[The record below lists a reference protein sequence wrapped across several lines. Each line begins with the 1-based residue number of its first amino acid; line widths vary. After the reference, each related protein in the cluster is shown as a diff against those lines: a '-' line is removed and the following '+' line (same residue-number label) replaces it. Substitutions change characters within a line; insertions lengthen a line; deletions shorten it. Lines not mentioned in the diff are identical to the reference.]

1 MPFSTPNYLCN
12 QNRAS
17 VWNGK
22 TAILCMQCT
31 FSTSIR
37 IPNRANLKSSE
48 SDIEPC
54 WCTSVLNSLSTVC
67 HSKFYEYFKIYIHT
81 HTHTHRGHSVRFELK
96 IQSQR
101 CLYTLLETVFALRY
115 ATRGSTLCR
124 FISFLGSNFKWLPA
138 NFCL

>member
-22 TAILCMQCT
+22 TAILCIQCT

-81 HTHTHRGHSVRFELK
+81 H
-96 IQSQR
+96 SQR
-101 CLYTLLETVFALRY
+101 TLCQVRIENSI
-115 ATRGSTLCR
+115 STLFVYITWNGVCTTLCYQR
-124 FISFLGSNFKWLPA
+124 LDTVSLYFFFGFQLQMAAG
-138 NFCL
+138 